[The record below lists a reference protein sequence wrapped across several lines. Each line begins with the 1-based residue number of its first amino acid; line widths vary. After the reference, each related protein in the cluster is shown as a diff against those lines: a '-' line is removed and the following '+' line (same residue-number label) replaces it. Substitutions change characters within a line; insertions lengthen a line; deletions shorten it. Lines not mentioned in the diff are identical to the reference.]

1 MVAPLKLDN
10 FVPSRRAPRE
20 ADSAHSCFGT
30 RACHSNLLKTGYQVA
45 QTLGEFNFDFGR
57 ATEAQTVLR
66 CLNDGIANPGMV
78 VAHDHRTPRKHIV
91 DVLIAIGIE
100 DIGAV
105 GSLHESWC
113 SANRF
118 EGSDWRIDAAR
129 NASLCALK

>member
-10 FVPSRRAPRE
+10 FVSPGRAARE
-20 ADSAHSCFGT
+20 ADGAHSCFGT

-45 QTLGEFNFDFGR
+45 KTLGEFNFDFGR
-57 ATEAQTVLR
+57 AAEAQAVLR
-66 CLNDGIANPGMV
+66 CLNDGIANLRMV
-78 VAHDHRTPRKHIV
+78 MAHDHRTPRKHIV

>member
-10 FVPSRRAPRE
+10 FVSPGRAPCE
-20 ADSAHSCFGT
+20 ADGAHSCFGT

-57 ATEAQTVLR
+57 AAKAQAVLR
-66 CLNDGIANPGMV
+66 CLNDGIANLRMV
-78 VAHDHRTPRKHIV
+78 MAHDHRTPRKHIV
-91 DVLIAIGIE
+91 NVPVAIGIE

-113 SANRF
+113 SANSF
-118 EGSDWRIDAAR
+118 EGSDWRIDTAR